1 MQAGQGRG
9 VIGPNAVL
17 QLVPLLDRA
26 GGADWRNRL
35 IKGAGL
41 DALPDGS
48 GMIPEAPVA
57 RLHQVLRRDRPD
69 LAAGLGWQAGLAT
82 GDYILAHRIP
92 RAAQGLLKALPR
104 KLSARLL
111 SQAIARNAW
120 TFAGSGQFVVISP
133 LVFDLRAN
141 PLVRGEVADHPIC
154 DWHRGVFTRLYQR
167 LVHPSLTCAEAG
179 CCAMGHTACRFE
191 MHHDASRYTAFRA
204 DPLTSKRGR
213 GVSRPTD

>member
-1 MQAGQGRG
+1 MQPGQGG
-9 VIGPNAVL
+9 GLIGPNAVL

-26 GGADWRNRL
+26 GGPDWRATLMAR
-35 IKGAGL
+35 AGL
-41 DALPDGS
+41 EALPDGS

-57 RLHQVLRRDRPD
+57 RLHQALRRDRPD

-92 RAAQGLLKALPR
+92 RAAQALLKALPW

-120 TFAGSGQFVVISP
+120 TFAGSGQFLVISP
-133 LVFDLRAN
+133 LVFELRAN

-154 DWHRGVFTRLYQR
+154 DWHRGVFTRLYQS
-167 LVHPSLTCAEAG
+167 LVHPHLTCIEPR
-179 CCAMGHTACRFE
+179 CCAAGHASCRFE
-191 MHHDASRYTAFRA
+191 LHRDAS
-204 DPLTSKRGR
+204 
-213 GVSRPTD
+213 

>member
-1 MQAGQGRG
+1 MQPARASGL
-9 VIGPNAVL
+9 IGPNAVL

-26 GGADWRNRL
+26 GGPDWREALLGR
-35 IKGAGL
+35 AGL

-57 RLHQVLRRDRPD
+57 RQHQAMRRDRPD
-69 LAAGLGWQAGLAT
+69 LAAVLCWQAGLAT

-92 RAAQGLLKALPR
+92 AAAQKLLKALPW

-120 TFAGSGQFVVISP
+120 TFAGSGQFLVITP
-133 LVFDLRAN
+133 LVFELRAN

-154 DWHRGVFTRLYQR
+154 DWHRGVFTQLYQR
-167 LVHPSLTCAEAG
+167 LVHPSLTCREAR
-179 CCAMGHTACRFE
+179 CCAMGHAACRFE
-191 MHHDASRYTAFRA
+191 MYRDH
-204 DPLTSKRGR
+204 P
-213 GVSRPTD
+213 